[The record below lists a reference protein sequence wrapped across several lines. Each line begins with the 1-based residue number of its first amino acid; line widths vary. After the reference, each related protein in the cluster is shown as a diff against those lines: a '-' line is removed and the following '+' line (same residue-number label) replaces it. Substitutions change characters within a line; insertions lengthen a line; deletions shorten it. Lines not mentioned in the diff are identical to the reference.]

1 MGLSLSKGQSLSLTK
16 ADGGRLTKVRMGLG
30 WDSAAPV
37 KRGLFGR
44 GKAAEVDLDASAIF
58 FDAAGKVLDTVWFQQ
73 LSSKDGSTTHTG
85 DNLTGAG
92 DGDDETILV
101 DLTKVSASV
110 AQIVFVISSYTQQ
123 TFDSVE
129 NAFSRIVDDSTSG
142 TPDDHVEGFAR
153 WRRLELQGCRRARQR
168 SFRDGPARAGRT
180 GSLGSAFSVQHHST
194 TALPLTTIDK
204 GEISWQAS
212 LFKRETTSH

>member
-16 ADGGRLTKVRMGLG
+16 ADGGSLSKVRMGLG

-73 LSSKDGSTTHTG
+73 LSSKDGSTRHTG

-101 DLTKVSASV
+101 DLAQVSAAVS
-110 AQIVFVISSYTQQ
+110 QIVFVISSYSQQ
-123 TFDSVE
+123 TFDLVE
-129 NAFSRIVDDSTSG
+129 NAFSRLVDDSSAG
-142 TPDDHVEGFAR
+142 TPEVAR
-153 WRRLELQGCRRARQR
+153 YQLTDSGPHTAMIM
-168 SFRDGPARAGRT
+168 SKVSRDGTGWTFKAIGERATGR
-180 GSLGSAFSVQHHST
+180 SAMDLL
-194 TALPLTTIDK
+194 TAAAKVL
-204 GEISWQAS
+204 
-212 LFKRETTSH
+212 

>member
-142 TPDDHVEGFAR
+142 TPEVAR
-153 WRRLELQGCRRARQR
+153 YQLTDAGSHTAMIM
-168 SFRDGPARAGRT
+168 SKVSRDGAGWSFKAVGERANGRSVMDLLAPAAQV
-180 GSLGSAFSVQHHST
+180 L
-194 TALPLTTIDK
+194 
-204 GEISWQAS
+204 
-212 LFKRETTSH
+212 